1 MCRYGRVVFSG
12 AYGTSD
18 GILISTSCYI
28 LLSCVDKKKKRKN
41 SFILY
46 RMLALKAATGG
57 PIAAGKYFSTQK
69 LSVTLLKAVSFE
81 LKTPVRSCSCHPT
94 LSPFFSVRKDFRHL
108 TLRKRRFFLSK

>member
-18 GILISTSCYI
+18 GILISTSCYN
-28 LLSCVDKKKKRKN
+28 LLSLWIKKKRKN

-69 LSVTLLKAVSFE
+69 LSVTLLKAVPFE